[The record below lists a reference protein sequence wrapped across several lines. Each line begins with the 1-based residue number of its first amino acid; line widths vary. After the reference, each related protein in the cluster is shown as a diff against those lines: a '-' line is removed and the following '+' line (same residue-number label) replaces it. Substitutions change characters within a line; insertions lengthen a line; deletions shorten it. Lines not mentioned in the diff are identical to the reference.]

1 MSDEDNKSDASIVIG
16 GSMNDSNEDVYTT
29 YADSFTTTPDVI
41 VGPDCTSY
49 YLSDDMGTVT
59 IGSTSATDTSWYS
72 SNGPLSFDFGDLDST
87 ITVGSH
93 KLTEDRLEK
102 LNALLDVLME
112 DPEWA
117 EKINTQIAFK
127 KLGNQNE
134 D

>member
-1 MSDEDNKSDASIVIG
+1 MSNKDNKPDESIKIG
-16 GSMNDSNEDVYTT
+16 GDLGDIDVDIYTT
-29 YADSFTTTPDVI
+29 YADSFTTTPDVV
-41 VGPDCTSY
+41 VGPDSTSY

-59 IGSTSATDTSWYS
+59 IGHSTDTSWYTNG
-72 SNGPLSFDFGDLDST
+72 NGPLSFDFDDLDPT

-112 DPEWA
+112 EPEWA
-117 EKINTQIAFK
+117 DKINTQIAFK